1 MRLYTVREKN
11 LQFKSTQ
18 LYRKG
23 LGRGSDGGHY
33 SRRIQVQFT
42 SACDSSSRRWIQYIW
57 AVWTFAH
64 TFPNTCII
72 KINLQKV
79 TTESNSGVAPLHYL
93 NRFSVKSSEYAKT
106 HLVWSVLWQKVHL
119 VKAEVVLSS
128 LRSRLYHIT
137 STPV

>member
-79 TTESNSGVAPLHYL
+79 TTESNPGVAPLHYL
-93 NRFSVKSSEYAKT
+93 NHFSVKSSEYAKT
-106 HLVWSVLWQKVHL
+106 HCGVARTVAESAFR
-119 VKAEVVLSS
+119 KAEVVLSS
-128 LRSRLYHIT
+128 LRSRLHHIT